1 MLTRNEKVK
10 TMFQAWRSEE
20 NKVWTSEKDK
30 VTMTILKNWEVQEG
44 NGEVQEAKATI
55 GGKVDCPVGPNR
67 KRILY

>member
-30 VTMTILKNWEVQEG
+30 VIMTILKNW
-44 NGEVQEAKATI
+44 EVQEAKATI
-55 GGKVDCPVGPNR
+55 GGKVDYPMGPNR